1 MTPTKRKRLVASH
14 LEDVSVKLLTGKQ
27 DDIRTVLHRQH
38 GLYAL
43 YRKDQLYY
51 VGLASNL
58 FTRLKAHTKDRHAG
72 RWDRFSAYVTRT
84 DGVNKELE
92 SLALRVLQPDGN
104 RVSGRFAGST
114 NLKPDL
120 HKAIQTREAIERG
133 ELLGGRARK
142 KADRVRRKSAS
153 NLKGAARLARI
164 NHKRRPLWG
173 EYGGEDFQATLLK
186 NGKIRY
192 EGEDHD
198 SPTAAAF
205 AATGRKRNGF
215 RFWYFK
221 NPDGTWSPLRHL
233 GR

>member
-27 DDIRTVLHRQH
+27 DDMRTVLHRQH

-215 RFWYFK
+215 GFWHFK
-221 NPDGTWSPLRHL
+221 NPDGTPASVAYVKK
-233 GR
+233 